1 MTYTTQKVL
10 DIIKNYHHNITIL
23 KEYRRTMKSVGVAQ
37 SGIESVM
44 PKAQGGTS
52 DPTGNEAVRLA
63 GDASYFAE
71 LATDIKYLQDRLDR
85 VPKEYE
91 TILDLRLSGHTVREI
106 AFLQHRSYSYINKSL
121 KHIAECIVNQ
131 T

>member
-1 MTYTTQKVL
+1 
-10 DIIKNYHHNITIL
+10 
-23 KEYRRTMKSVGVAQ
+23 MKSVGVAQ

-106 AFLQHRSYSYINKSL
+106 AFLQHRSYSHINKSL